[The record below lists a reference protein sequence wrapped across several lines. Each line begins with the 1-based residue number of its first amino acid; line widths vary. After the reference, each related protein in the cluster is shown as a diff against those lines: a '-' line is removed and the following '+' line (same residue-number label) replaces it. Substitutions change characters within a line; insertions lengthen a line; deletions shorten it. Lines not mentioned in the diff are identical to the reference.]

1 MRLWPRL
8 KNFKLDFLVI
18 WKTFFNSSSEQIKIA
33 FSTYINYNVIV
44 NGIFFYCERVF
55 SKILGHFIK
64 LQVSNVWLELWM
76 YQTTHDYFQIISCFV
91 NFPSYVIEISRK
103 YSLFFLSLFA
113 HNLRNIKCLPWSG
126 ACKIIYNFIFLNYCN
141 TGTTSVKKWSLN
153 IIISVFSSKQHFL
166 IS

>member
-44 NGIFFYCERVF
+44 
-55 SKILGHFIK
+55 ILGHFIK

-91 NFPSYVIEISRK
+91 NSPSYVIEISRK
-103 YSLFFLSLFA
+103 YYLFFLSLFA